1 MGRQSEFLIG
11 LICLNAF
18 AANNVIK
25 LKTNQFAVLSEA
37 GEASA
42 RRVLERVET
51 ARQVFE
57 GVRFPITIVIF
68 GSERTYAPFRLGPS
82 VSGFHQS
89 GPDRDWIGILNSGPE
104 TERIATHEF
113 LHALMSRAP
122 VRYPKWLEEGT
133 AELYSNVEVR
143 GDRIVIGLPIR
154 EHLQRLQAVSDSV
167 LFGDRTDQD
176 EVKNEAEFY
185 AESWAL
191 AHMLHLSPGYR
202 ERMPAFIEALSGGTP
217 AVVALRTFGKT
228 PDQVIED
235 LRAYVRSGMPAVAVG
250 APERESYRTPDIEK
264 VPEPDSLV
272 MRAELLLLMGR
283 NEAAERMYLDVAKS
297 FRTLQP
303 HGQDSPYW
311 RCATATMT
319 RPATCFAKL

>member
-1 MGRQSEFLIG
+1 MWRQSEFLIG

-25 LKTNQFAVLSEA
+25 LKTNQFEVLSEA
-37 GEASA
+37 GEATA

-89 GPDRDWIGILNSGPE
+89 GPDRDWIAILNSGPE

-143 GDRIVIGLPIR
+143 GDRIVVGLPIR
-154 EHLQRLQAVSDSV
+154 EHLQRLQTVSDSI
-167 LFGDRTDQD
+167 LFDDRIDQD
-176 EVKNEAEFY
+176 E
-185 AESWAL
+185 
-191 AHMLHLSPGYR
+191 
-202 ERMPAFIEALSGGTP
+202 
-217 AVVALRTFGKT
+217 
-228 PDQVIED
+228 
-235 LRAYVRSGMPAVAVG
+235 
-250 APERESYRTPDIEK
+250 
-264 VPEPDSLV
+264 
-272 MRAELLLLMGR
+272 
-283 NEAAERMYLDVAKS
+283 
-297 FRTLQP
+297 
-303 HGQDSPYW
+303 
-311 RCATATMT
+311 
-319 RPATCFAKL
+319 